1 MKQSREW
8 EQHSVFGCEPLPR
21 QHTPQQQAWHHQAS
35 SHAFC
40 HSWNRVC
47 EQLCFYLS
55 LLCSSISRMCLIV
68 RLLYTSLV
76 YGNVSQKHPTS
87 RWGRGGE
94 FAYDSFALKCNCS
107 KKKKSNCSLANTYGW
122 GAETLQIRHHIPD
135 HNDTPVVEW
144 EALLKM
150 IRYMHSEVWLF
161 AAPWTS
167 LPGSTAHG
175 IFQARI
181 LEWGAISYSK
191 GSSRPRDQT
200 RVSRISRQR
209 LPLAPPGDF
218 WGSAAAAKSLQSYPA
233 LWDRIEG
240 SPTGSPVLACPF
252 KDHTHPTCEKT

>member
-1 MKQSREW
+1 MNRYRGSTRPSSRRGITKLLRTL
-8 EQHSVFGCEPLPR
+8 SVTAGTASVSSCAFTSVYFVHPLAGCVWLFVCFIPFWFMETFHRNTLLPDGGGAGNLLMIPLP
-21 QHTPQQQAWHHQAS
+21 
-35 SHAFC
+35 
-40 HSWNRVC
+40 WNVIA
-47 EQLCFYLS
+47 Q
-55 LLCSSISRMCLIV
+55 
-68 RLLYTSLV
+68 
-76 YGNVSQKHPTS
+76 
-87 RWGRGGE
+87 
-94 FAYDSFALKCNCS
+94 